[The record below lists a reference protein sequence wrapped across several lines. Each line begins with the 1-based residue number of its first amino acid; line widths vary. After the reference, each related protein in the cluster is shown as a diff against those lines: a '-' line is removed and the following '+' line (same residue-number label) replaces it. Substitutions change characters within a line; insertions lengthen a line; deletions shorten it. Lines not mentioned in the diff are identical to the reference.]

1 MEARHL
7 LKQLK
12 DDDWYLGDT
21 AGACR
26 QYIHPERPGVIT
38 VCVRFTDELGP
49 VTRERASEPATSDA
63 EGDLDLTIEQT
74 RNGISAYLP
83 DLPGCIVSGA
93 DEADVRERMSEALAL
108 HRKGIG
114 RTAGKVVE

>member
-49 VTRERASEPATSDA
+49 GTRERAVEPATTDA
-63 EGDLDLTIEQT
+63 DGDLEIAIERT
-74 RNGISAYLP
+74 RNGMSAYLP

-108 HRKGIG
+108 HRNGLG
-114 RTAGKVVE
+114 GTAGKARE